1 MSCKKERKRNEGR
14 KEKEKERK
22 TWLSRRRQKGSR
34 RRQKGYSWQ
43 RESWSKNSSAQ
54 GVLEPPWVARGSAGA
69 GDAAPERGTDIQRL
83 QLLCND
89 LRKSGL

>member
-22 TWLSRRRQKGSR
+22 TWLSR

-69 GDAAPERGTDIQRL
+69 GDAAPERRTDIQRL